1 MAKDITEL
9 RTLKNQL
16 ARMEQELFETEKRY
30 RIMVENAADVIWTV
44 TLQMQPT
51 YISPNI
57 TRLLGYS
64 VEEALSMKMEDI
76 FTAHSFKN
84 CMMVLKEEF
93 QRENE
98 AGVDK
103 SRDRT
108 LGIDLIHKDGR
119 IIPVEIKYSFIRDN
133 NGAPREILAI
143 ARDITERKRAEEAAG
158 YEKQLLDD
166 VLNSMPGIFYILDE
180 DCRIIRCNRSQEWTL
195 GYTPEEVMNRDATLL
210 IDEKEREYV
219 SAKIKEAFHTG
230 HAGVTA
236 NAVTKKGIK
245 VPLHFTGTKV
255 ARGDKTMIVG
265 MGIDMTEQK
274 KSEEKLKKSVQEL
287 QDSMEG
293 AIAAIA
299 MITEMRDPYTA
310 GHQRRV
316 AVLASAIAEEMQFT
330 DEQVLEMRMAGILH
344 DVGKAS
350 IPMEILCKP
359 VALDP
364 MEMDIIKL
372 HPKVGHDILKL
383 LKLPSSICPCVL
395 QHHERMNGSGYPG
408 GLAGDDIMMG
418 ARILA
423 VADVVEAMS
432 SNRPY
437 RPSLGVNKALEEIEN
452 NKGVLY
458 DHMVS
463 DACLKLFNEKG
474 FDFEWESR

>member
-1 MAKDITEL
+1 
-9 RTLKNQL
+9 
-16 ARMEQELFETEKRY
+16 
-30 RIMVENAADVIWTV
+30 
-44 TLQMQPT
+44 
-51 YISPNI
+51 
-57 TRLLGYS
+57 
-64 VEEALSMKMEDI
+64 
-76 FTAHSFKN
+76 
-84 CMMVLKEEF
+84 
-93 QRENE
+93 
-98 AGVDK
+98 
-103 SRDRT
+103 
-108 LGIDLIHKDGR
+108 
-119 IIPVEIKYSFIRDN
+119 
-133 NGAPREILAI
+133 
-143 ARDITERKRAEEAAG
+143 
-158 YEKQLLDD
+158 
-166 VLNSMPGIFYILDE
+166 
-180 DCRIIRCNRSQEWTL
+180 
-195 GYTPEEVMNRDATLL
+195 
-210 IDEKEREYV
+210 
-219 SAKIKEAFHTG
+219 
-230 HAGVTA
+230 
-236 NAVTKKGIK
+236 
-245 VPLHFTGTKV
+245 
-255 ARGDKTMIVG
+255 MIVG

-316 AVLASAIAEEMQFT
+316 AVLASAIAEEMKFT
-330 DEQVLEMRMAGILH
+330 DEQVAEMRMAGILH

-359 VALDP
+359 VALDQ

-383 LKLPSSICPCVL
+383 LKLPSSICPYVL
-395 QHHERMNGSGYPG
+395 QHHERMNGSGYPR
-408 GLAGDDIMMG
+408 GLEGDDIMMG

-463 DACLKLFNEKG
+463 DTCLKLFNEKG
-474 FDFEWESR
+474 FDFEWESK

>member
-1 MAKDITEL
+1 MAKQITEL

-16 ARMEQELFETEKRY
+16 ARVEQELFESERRY

-64 VEEALSMKMEDI
+64 VEEALSMKMEEI
-76 FTAHSFKN
+76 FTAHSYKS
-84 CMMVLKEEF
+84 CMLVLQEEF

-103 SRDRT
+103 KRNRT
-108 LGIDLIHKDGR
+108 LEIDLIHKDGR

-133 NGAPREILAI
+133 NGLPREILAI
-143 ARDITERKRAEEAAG
+143 ARDISERKHAEETAG
-158 YEKQLLDD
+158 HEKQLMDD

-180 DCRIIRCNRSQEWTL
+180 HCRIIRWNKNEEL
-195 GYTPEEVMNRDATLL
+195 VMGYTAEELRNMNALL
-210 IDEKEREYV
+210 TISEEDKEQV
-219 SAKIKEAFHTG
+219 SKKLKEAFTTG
-230 HAGVTA
+230 NASISANVITKSGV
-236 NAVTKKGIK
+236 KL
-245 VPLHFTGTKV
+245 PLHLTGTKI

-316 AVLASAIAEEMQFT
+316 AVLASAIAEEMKFT
-330 DEQVLEMRMAGILH
+330 GEQVAEMRMAGILH

-359 VALDP
+359 VALDQ

-383 LKLPSSICPCVL
+383 LKLPSSICPYVL
-395 QHHERMNGSGYPG
+395 QHHERMNGSGYPR
-408 GLAGDDIMMG
+408 GLEGDDIMMG

-463 DACLKLFNEKG
+463 DTCLKLFNEKG
-474 FDFEWESR
+474 FDFEWESK